1 MNEGFDF
8 WGIGSI
14 VRPYEFSDKEQAKRS
29 YQMYMLDRI
38 QQMFV
43 YDNLPETISK
53 RAMEFYLLTNG
64 HCAIIDH
71 DGLYACFGNFGGEPD
86 PYYIPTKYVIAN
98 PYLNVFNTFTR
109 DVDCVVIKNDST
121 YTGIMP
127 MFNRYSELLVET
139 DISFRVADINSRI
152 LSLIEAPDDRTY
164 QSALDYLTDVEN
176 GELGVIAGNAFLDG
190 VKTAPY
196 SASASHDIIT
206 SLIEL
211 YQYVKANWYMELGLN
226 ANFNMK
232 RESITASES
241 QLNDDLLF
249 PLVDDFLA
257 CRQEGVEQIN
267 KMFGT
272 NISVRYGSTWS
283 DNQKELELE
292 HEIMENE
299 ANPLQSTVT
308 EGGENNVSSEENDDD
323 ASLSPDD

>member
-1 MNEGFDF
+1 MANDFDF

-14 VRPYEFSDKEQAKRS
+14 TRPYDFNDKERAKHH

-38 QQMFV
+38 QQMFE
-43 YDNLPETISK
+43 YDNLPDTISK

-109 DVDCVVIKNDST
+109 DVDCVVMKNDST
-121 YTGIMP
+121 YTGVMP
-127 MFNRYSELLVET
+127 MFNKYSELLVEN
-139 DISFRVADINSRI
+139 DISFHIADINSRI
-152 LSLIEAPDDRTY
+152 VSLIEANDDSTR
-164 QSALDYLTDVEN
+164 QSAIEFISQIES
-176 GELGVIAGNAFLDG
+176 GELGIISGNAFFDG
-190 VKTAPY
+190 IRVSQYHT
-196 SASASHDIIT
+196 SATHDIIT
-206 SLIEL
+206 SLIEFH
-211 YQYVKANWYMELGLN
+211 QYTKASWFMELGLN

-241 QLNDDLLF
+241 QLNDDMLF

-267 KMFGT
+267 AMFGT
-272 NISVRYGSTWS
+272 NISVRYGSTWK
-283 DNQKELELE
+283 DNQDELDLE
-292 HEIMENE
+292 HQTMQAEIISQL
-299 ANPLQSTVT
+299 ANS
-308 EGGENNVSSEENDDD
+308 GGDDDVQGSENDDET
-323 ASLSPDD
+323 SLPDDD